1 VNIKKT
7 GWLLDTTD
15 ANDYGLKT
23 DRINALVRQIQIL
36 RGFDEF
42 LGSLG
47 SLETTSS
54 PARDIQRIFA
64 WRSLGNIQ
72 IKVKGDK
79 ISLRAAI
86 ALLRKDIEIISRG
99 LTSGIDLV
107 AVSPHPSS
115 TRFRPLIP
123 PISSRVF
130 KIVDEKNEII
140 KKYNLD
146 KENYDAYNDINDPD
160 LVKVQ
165 QFLYQIAPIA
175 RYVTEYGRGSDLEEA
190 LQQLIQDPG
199 SLSQSPSPDSDL
211 PPKEPRPENIIKID
225 PRTMYSLLGKEELE
239 KSENSPPASQDKIDS
254 IDYPPLQIPLNGNL
268 SNQLRKKNAQD
279 IILPDQDY
287 ILPGIVDLSYWCS
300 EVKDQGEFNS
310 CTSHA
315 VTSLVEYFQNRLSDR
330 SSPNFTPASLSAR
343 FLYKVTRHLKKQE
356 EAHRTD
362 LKEMLRNA
370 LLDGKENI
378 EERSEKFLNDL
389 DALSLNFSEQ
399 RHKIVKNIKEDRI
412 NDFLAAMFDVGASIR
427 QTLKALQLFGIPPA
441 RYWPDLPDIDT
452 FEFNDEPHQFC
463 YAFAQN
469 YQTIKYFR
477 LDSLDLTQEN
487 GKEGHNKT
495 LVLTQIKAVLAAG
508 FPAVCGFLYDPE
520 NDDDNHDNSENN
532 DNNRG
537 MILLPSLEKIQAF
550 ENFKANQDKLDDKA
564 EILGH
569 AVLVVG
575 YSDIKEAFLF
585 QNSYGKQWGDGGY
598 GWLPYEFVLQDL
610 AIDWWSL
617 LNSEWVE
624 VGDFGLDSSW
634 GGKPKTLWG

>member
-1 VNIKKT
+1 MNIKKT

-42 LGSLG
+42 LGSLE
-47 SLETTSS
+47 SLEATSS
-54 PARDIQRIFA
+54 PARDIPRIFA
-64 WRSLGNIQ
+64 WRSLGSIQ
-72 IKVKGDK
+72 IKVKGVK
-79 ISLRAAI
+79 IPLREAI
-86 ALLRKDIEIISRG
+86 ARLRKDIEIISRG
-99 LTSGIDLV
+99 LTSGIDLI
-107 AVSPHPSS
+107 AVSPNPIS

-130 KIVDEKNEII
+130 KIFVDEKNEII
-140 KKYNLD
+140 KKYNLG
-146 KENYDAYNDINDPD
+146 KEDYDAYNDINDPD

-175 RYVTEYGRGSDLEEA
+175 SYGRGSDLEKKLHEK
-190 LQQLIQDPG
+190 LQELIQDPG
-199 SLSQSPSPDSDL
+199 NLSQSISPDSDL
-211 PPKEPRPENIIKID
+211 SPKKPRRENIIKID
-225 PRTMYSLLGKEELE
+225 PRTMYNLLSKEELE
-239 KSENSPPASQDKIDS
+239 KFKKSSPTSQNEIGLIDN
-254 IDYPPLQIPLNGNL
+254 PPLQIPLNGNL
-268 SNQLRKKNAQD
+268 SSQLREKNA
-279 IILPDQDY
+279 QDY
-287 ILPGIVDLSYWCS
+287 ILPDIVDLSYWCS